1 MNIID
6 LTVHEL
12 QEKLKNNEVTIT
24 EIMDA
29 YINRINEKEPE
40 VEAFITTYLEEAKA
54 KARDVE
60 DKVKRSEEHTS
71 ELQSLPRD

>member
-54 KARDVE
+54 KASPAKSAGLAFSAE
-60 DKVKRSEEHTS
+60 T
-71 ELQSLPRD
+71 

>member
-60 DKVKRSEEHTS
+60 DKVKSGEITGDRKSVV
-71 ELQSLPRD
+71 